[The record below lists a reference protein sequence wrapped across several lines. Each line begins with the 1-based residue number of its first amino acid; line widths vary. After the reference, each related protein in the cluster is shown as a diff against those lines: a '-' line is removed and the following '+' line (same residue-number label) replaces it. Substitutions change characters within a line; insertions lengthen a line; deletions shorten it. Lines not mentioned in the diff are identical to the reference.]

1 MSDFSEICPLF
12 ETGVFTEFTF
22 PEISITN
29 ISSDANALMFSV
41 ANKASTC
48 ADFNF
53 GRTIII
59 TEAWVRS
66 RSTPAGSGYLHLVH
80 HATLRA
86 AGTIFGTLSMTVTV
100 TGFNR
105 SSWVPFSAISDTTFD
120 SAAILGLRL
129 STATTNPGGLIDL
142 MIRYKEK

>member
-1 MSDFSEICPLF
+1 MTDFSEMCPLF

-22 PEISITN
+22 PEVSITD

-41 ANKASTC
+41 DAKASTC

-53 GRTIII
+53 GRTIVI
-59 TEAWVRS
+59 TDAWVRS
-66 RSTPAGSGYLHLVH
+66 RSAPAGSGYLHLVH

-86 AGTIFGTLSMTVTV
+86 AGTIFGTFSMTVTV
-100 TGFNR
+100 VGHDR
-105 SSWVPFSAISDTTFD
+105 SSWVKFQALTDTTFD

-129 STATTNPGGLIDL
+129 ATATTDPGALIDL